1 MDRAHRIVGGLAALG
16 LGHLEVLERV
26 LRSIG
31 RMEHNRTML
40 VLDIFN
46 LVAAFSRARAQ

>member
-1 MDRAHRIVGGLAALG
+1 MDGLAALG

-26 LRSIG
+26 LKSIG
-31 RMEHNRTML
+31 RLEINRSML

-46 LVAAFSRARAQ
+46 LAVAFSRARAKYSNYEL